1 MGGSGEMITLLEK
14 QQIIIS
20 HYHDGKSQRRIEKET
35 GISRKTIRKYIKQ
48 YEKAKED
55 LLTSD
60 EASNEELIQNIIE
73 NPKYNSNNRKKV
85 KLTEELM
92 TRIKF
97 FIEENEN
104 KRANGKA
111 KQQKKKIDI
120 YEELIN
126 EGFDISYP
134 SVCNAVRALRDK
146 KKEAYIK
153 QEYKLGDVCEFDWGD
168 VKLKIAGKN
177 RILQMSV
184 LASAKGNY
192 RYSKL
197 FYNQKTE
204 SFLES
209 HALFFEKIQGIYHT
223 LVYDNMKVAVKKF
236 VGPTEKEP
244 TEALIKLSLYY
255 GFKFRFCNTR
265 AGWEKGHVER
275 SVEYIRRKAFSHRDE
290 FASLEEAQEYLDNVL
305 ETLNRKNQAHK
316 EGKSA
321 LEILDEERP
330 YLLPLMPKYD
340 AAREQESRV
349 DKYSTI
355 CVDTCHYSVPD
366 IYVGKF
372 IFTKI
377 YTSQILCYYN
387 GKKIAQH
394 KRNYEYN
401 QWSIKIEHYLK
412 TLKKKPGALAG
423 STALQQ
429 AQPELQKIYHN
440 YYTGREKEFIQL
452 LELIGEKGLAQIDNA
467 IMTLQKVSPI
477 DITTEKIKVICNRNN
492 IPDSDKTKNCI
503 SDIEIKSRGILKSY
517 SMLLV
522 TTGEEFSKGVSIV

>member
-1 MGGSGEMITLLEK
+1 MITLLEK

-20 HYHDGKSQRRIEKET
+20 HYHDGKSQRKIEKET

-48 YEKAKED
+48 YEKAKQN
-55 LLTSD
+55 LLISD
-60 EASNEELIQNIIE
+60 DPSNGELIQNIIE
-73 NPKYNSNNRKKV
+73 KPKYNSTNRKKV

-92 TRIKF
+92 ARIEFFVEENRIK
-97 FIEENEN
+97 
-104 KRANGKA
+104 RAEGKA

-134 SVCNAVRALRDK
+134 SVCNAVRGLYQK
-146 KKEAYIK
+146 NKEAYIK
-153 QEYKLGDVCEFDWGD
+153 QEYQLGEQCEFDWGD

-204 SFLES
+204 SFLEAHS
-209 HALFFEKIQGIYHT
+209 QFFENIQGVYHT
-223 LVYDNMKVAVKKF
+223 MVYDNMKVAVKRF

-244 TEALIKLSLYY
+244 TEALLKLSLYY
-255 GFKFRFCNTR
+255 GFKFRFCNTC

-275 SVEYIRRKAFSHRDE
+275 SVEYVRRKAFSRRDE
-290 FASLEEAQEYLDNVL
+290 FASLEEAQEYLDSVVNA
-305 ETLNRKNQAHK
+305 LNQKSQAHK
-316 EGKSA
+316 ADKSA
-321 LEILDEERP
+321 LEILNEERP
-330 YLLPLMPKYD
+330 YLLPAMPQYD
-340 AAREQESRV
+340 AARIQEPRV

-355 CVDTCHYSVPD
+355 CVDNCHYSVPD
-366 IYVGKF
+366 VYVGEF

-377 YTSQILCYYN
+377 YTSQIHCYHN
-387 GKKIAQH
+387 GEKIAQH
-394 KRNYEYN
+394 ERKYGHNE
-401 QWSIKIEHYLK
+401 WSIKIEHYLR

-429 AQPELQKIYHN
+429 AEPELQKIYHN
-440 YYTGREKEFIQL
+440 YYTGKEKEFIQL
-452 LELIGEKGLAQIDNA
+452 LELIGEKGLLAVTNA
-467 IMTLQKVSPI
+467 ITLLQRVSPT
-477 DITTEKIKVICNRNN
+477 DISTEKITAICNRNSATEPN
-492 IPDSDKTKNCI
+492 KSVKTI
-503 SDIEIKSRGILKSY
+503 TDIETKSRDILKSY
-517 SMLLV
+517 GLLLISA
-522 TTGEEFSKGVSIV
+522 GEEFEEVSIA